1 MDILSHGL
9 WGAAAAIG
17 ASRKLRMK
25 VRARWAAWW
34 GVFPDLFAF
43 AVPITL
49 GLWQRLTGAAGP
61 AAGPRRMP
69 YMWLASELY
78 QYSHSLLV
86 FAAVFGLVWLVARR
100 PVLALL
106 AWPLHVLM
114 DIPTHTLRFFPT
126 PFLWPISSFRAS
138 GISWGNRWFMLSN
151 YSALAVV
158 YVLLWVTRRYGTS
171 ARNSGSVQDSVLAS
185 NRSNPQRQNPQ

>member
-1 MDILSHGL
+1 MDIVSHGL
-9 WGAAAAIG
+9 WSAAAAIG
-17 ASRKLRMK
+17 ARRKLPAKIK
-25 VRARWAAWW
+25 VRWAAWW

-43 AVPITL
+43 TVPVGL
-49 GLWQRLTGAAGP
+49 GLWQRITSGAVPVG
-61 AAGPRRMP
+61 GPRGMP
-69 YMWLASELY
+69 HMSLASDLY
-78 QYSHSLLV
+78 RVSHSLV
-86 FAAVFGLVWLVARR
+86 IFAAVFGLVWLVARR
-100 PVLALL
+100 PVLELL
-106 AWPLHVLM
+106 AWLLHVLM

-158 YVLLWVTRRYGTS
+158 YLLLWLTRRYGTS
-171 ARNSGSVQDSVLAS
+171 ARNSGSAQDSDLAS